1 MNKTLKKKV
10 KAGDTLTVNKSKQK
24 YIGRGLVKKTVKVLE
39 VISNHEFG
47 QDGEEHMPLFRV
59 EGEDNPLTHRFFGK
73 VVNETNK

>member
-1 MNKTLKKKV
+1 M
-10 KAGDTLTVNKSKQK
+10 
-24 YIGRGLVKKTVKVLE
+24 KKTVKVLE

-73 VVNETNK
+73 VVNETSK